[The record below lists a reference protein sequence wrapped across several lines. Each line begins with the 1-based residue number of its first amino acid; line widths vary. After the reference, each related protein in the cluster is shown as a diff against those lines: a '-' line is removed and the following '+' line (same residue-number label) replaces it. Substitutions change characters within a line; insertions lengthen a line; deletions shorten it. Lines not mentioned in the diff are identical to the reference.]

1 MGADNCVMLFREAI
15 VGPETPTVFLHD
27 AWKNA
32 CIFES
37 TSINSLRFQTGPF
50 VPSSGTTRKTCGA
63 EIYSMVMVAVGDV
76 KN

>member
-15 VGPETPTVFLHD
+15 NVGPETPTVFLH

-37 TSINSLRFQTGPF
+37 TSINSLRFQTG
-50 VPSSGTTRKTCGA
+50 PSSGTTRKTCGA